1 MTNDF
6 FEKIEE
12 ILDLSYE
19 LCEHDDAEVSRIA
32 VKINNQIYDLKKE
45 QSNSK
50 RDISNSIHKL
60 SKRKTLKIEDIKNIL
75 RSNGVDV

>member
-1 MTNDF
+1 MTNNF

-19 LCEHDDAEVSRIA
+19 LCEHDDAEVSKAA

-45 QSNSK
+45 QSNTQ
-50 RDISNSIHKL
+50 RDISNSIYKL

-75 RSNGVDV
+75 ESNGIKV